1 MMLLAKEK
9 KYDFLK
15 DDTIVLFL
23 TEEYKDEIDKQIPA
37 ELVFIK
43 EKIDFSYFNGKKN
56 ETIFLPFTDM
66 PNTIIVGIGKAKKIQ
81 GESLRNSASNVTAI
95 CKKKKIKTIH
105 VISPE
110 IDILNNLDTIQSIA
124 EGLYLSDY
132 SFNKY
137 KTKKNDDNS
146 FKIERVFFPTQFK
159 KKASSMLQEI
169 AITCENTHRCR
180 DLGNEI
186 SYISNPQAIA
196 AEAKKISRAR
206 NISCKIY
213 GKRDIERMKMGLLK
227 AVSSGSDHPPQL
239 VVLKYRGD
247 SKSKKY
253 IVIVGKGITFDSG
266 GINLKPTG
274 HIEDMRSDMCGAAT
288 CIYTIKAASELKLK
302 KNIYAVIPL
311 CENLLSSKS
320 YRPGDVYKAYNGMS
334 VEIGNTDA
342 EGRLILAD
350 ALAFT
355 EDKLRPAYMID
366 IATLTGAC
374 LISFGEIVAALLTS
388 DDGLAEII
396 FNAGEDTGER
406 VWRLPL
412 YKEYDEEIKSDIADV
427 NNIASNRNAGTIIGA
442 VFLKNFVKKT
452 PWAHIDIAGTAW
464 WSKKRGYKPKHA
476 TGFGVRLFIEFLK
489 KLEL

>member
-1 MMLLAKEK
+1 MKLLAKQK
-9 KYDFLK
+9 KYDFSK
-15 DDTIVLFL
+15 DDTVVLFL
-23 TEEYKDEIDKQIPA
+23 TERYRDEIDKQIPK
-37 ELVFIK
+37 ELSFIT
-43 EKIDFSYFNGKKN
+43 ERIDFTYFNGKKG
-56 ETIFLPFTDM
+56 ETIFLPFTDI
-66 PNTIIVGIGKAKKIQ
+66 PNIIIAGIGKAKEIKK
-81 GESLRNSASNVTAI
+81 ESLRNCSSNVTAI
-95 CKKKKIKTIH
+95 CKKRKVKTIH
-105 VISPE
+105 VIAPE
-110 IDILNNLDTIQSIA
+110 IHTLTNLDTIYSIA

-137 KTKKNDDNS
+137 KSKKNNNNS
-146 FKIERVFFPTQFK
+146 FKIEKAFFPTEFRRK
-159 KKASSMLQEI
+159 VTGMLAEI
-169 AITCENTHRCR
+169 EITGGNTHLCR

-186 SYISNPQAIA
+186 SYISNPLAIA
-196 AEAKKISRAR
+196 AEAKKISRAK
-206 NISCKIY
+206 NISCTIY
-213 GKRDIERMKMGLLK
+213 GRKDIERMKMGLLQ
-227 AVSSGSDHPPQL
+227 AVSRGSEYPPQL
-239 VVLKYRGD
+239 VVLKYRGNP
-247 SKSKKY
+247 KSKKY
-253 IVIVGKGITFDSG
+253 VAIIGKGITFDSG
-266 GINLKPTG
+266 GVNLKPTG

-288 CIYTIKAASELKLK
+288 CIYTIKAAAELNLK

-311 CENLLSSKS
+311 CENILSSKS

-355 EDKLRPAYMID
+355 ENKLKPAYIVD

-374 LISFGEIVAALLTS
+374 LISFGEIVAALLTKEDS
-388 DDGLAEII
+388 LAEMI

-452 PWAHIDIAGTAW
+452 PWAHIDIAGTSW
-464 WSKKRGYKPKHA
+464 WSKKRGYRPKHA
-476 TGFGVRLFIEFLK
+476 TGFGVRLFIELFK

>member
-1 MMLLAKEK
+1 MMLQAKEK

-37 ELVFIK
+37 ELAFIK

-56 ETIFLPFTDM
+56 ETIFLPFTDT
-66 PNTIIVGIGKAKKIQ
+66 PNIIIVGIGKAKKIQ
-81 GESLRNSASNVTAI
+81 KESLRNSSSSVTAI

-110 IDILNNLDTIQSIA
+110 IDILNNLDTIHSIA

-146 FKIERVFFPTQFK
+146 FKIEKVFFPTQFRK
-159 KKASSMLQEI
+159 KVSRMFQEI
-169 AITCENTHRCR
+169 AITGENTHRCR

-196 AEAKKISRAR
+196 AEAKKISRAK

-227 AVSSGSDHPPQL
+227 AVSSGSDYPPQL

-247 SKSKKY
+247 PKSKKY
-253 IVIVGKGITFDSG
+253 IAIVGKGITFDSG

-288 CIYTIKAASELKLK
+288 CIYTIKAAAELKLK

-355 EDKLRPAYMID
+355 EDKLKPAYIID

-374 LISFGEIVAALLTS
+374 LISFGEIVAALLTP
-388 DDGLAEII
+388 DDSLAEMI

-489 KLEL
+489 KLEV

>member
-1 MMLLAKEK
+1 MRLLAKQK

-15 DDTIVLFL
+15 DDTIALFL
-23 TEEYKDEIDKQIPA
+23 TEEYRDEIDKQIPD
-37 ELVFIK
+37 ELSFIK
-43 EKIDFSYFNGKKN
+43 ERINLDYFKGKRG
-56 ETIFLPFTDM
+56 ETIFLPFTDI
-66 PNTIIVGIGKAKKIQ
+66 PNIIIAGIGKAKEIQ
-81 GESLRNSASNVTAI
+81 KESLRNCASHITAI
-95 CKKKKIKTIH
+95 CKKRKIKTIH
-105 VISPE
+105 IIAPE
-110 IDILNNLDTIQSIA
+110 IDALSNLDALSSIA

-132 SFNKY
+132 SFTKY
-137 KTKKNDDNS
+137 KSKKKNNNS
-146 FKIERVFFPTQFK
+146 FTIEKAFFPTK
-159 KKASSMLQEI
+159 LMRKVSAMLAEI
-169 AITCENTHRCR
+169 EITCRNTHLCR

-186 SYISNPQAIA
+186 SYISNPLAIA
-196 AEAKKISRAR
+196 AEAKKISKAK
-206 NISCKIY
+206 NISCIIY
-213 GKRDIERMKMGLLK
+213 GRKEIEKMKMGLLQ
-227 AVSSGSDHPPQL
+227 AVSRGSEYPPQL
-239 VVLKYRGD
+239 VVLRYRGNPR
-247 SKSKKY
+247 SKKF
-253 IVIVGKGITFDSG
+253 IAIIGKGITFDSG
-266 GINLKPTG
+266 GVNLKPTG

-288 CIYTIKAASELKLK
+288 CIYTIKAAAELKLK

-311 CENLLSSKS
+311 CENILSSKS

-355 EDKLRPAYMID
+355 EKKLKPAYIVD

-374 LISFGEIVAALLTS
+374 LISFGEIVAALLTMEDS
-388 DDGLAEII
+388 LAEVI
-396 FNAGEDTGER
+396 FNAGEETGER

-464 WSKKRGYKPKHA
+464 WSKKRGYRPKHA
-476 TGFGVRLFIEFLK
+476 TGFGVRLLIELFK